1 MLTPRA
7 IAIPIA
13 APTRGEALRRAGH
26 AEALADVI
34 EFRLDYM
41 SDFSP
46 TDPISTARSLVQAT
60 ARPVILTYHPAL
72 TRRPEQVPPFQEQ
85 IGCWQALFSL
95 AGIGRVYF
103 DLDLQLARW
112 FHSTGKPLPW
122 DRVIASYHNF
132 TETPHPLLPVYEQLA
147 ATPAAILK
155 IATHAQVISDNL
167 RLFEVLAR
175 AEQDHRP
182 LIALTMGDA
191 GFMSRVLSPAWGSLL
206 TFGALT
212 REEATAPGQLTAD
225 ELIRLF
231 RVRQLHQD
239 VHIAGVIGNA
249 VQHSLSP
256 LIHNTAFQHLS
267 LDWVYLPL
275 LVTDLS
281 VFMRDFVRRST
292 RRMNWNLRGLSVTIP
307 HKVEAIRFVDALDP
321 VAEQVGALN
330 TLVVDGERLIG
341 YNTDVE
347 GAMRP
352 LRQRIQLR
360 GAHAVVL
367 GAGGAARAVCFGL
380 YREGARVTVLAR
392 NVAKAATMARQF
404 NAQVDSLAA
413 LARHQYD
420 VLINTT
426 PVGMHETDPATPVPT
441 DLLIPGTVVF
451 DLVAR
456 REPTPLLHA
465 ASAVGCT
472 VIGGVEMLVYQA
484 AQQWQLWTDRTAPIE
499 VMLKSVGLS

>member
-1 MLTPRA
+1 MLPPRA
-7 IAIPIA
+7 IAIPVV
-13 APTRGEALRRAGH
+13 APTLSEALRRV
-26 AEALADVI
+26 AEAERLGDVI

-41 SDFSP
+41 ADFSP
-46 TDPISTARSLVQAT
+46 ADPVYSVRPLVNAT
-60 ARPVILTYHPAL
+60 TRPIILTYHPAF
-72 TRRPEQVPPFQEQ
+72 TRQPEQVPPFEDQVA
-85 IGCWQALFSL
+85 CWRALFSL
-95 AGIGRVYF
+95 TNVDRVYF

-112 FHSTGKPLPW
+112 FQSSGEPVPW

-132 TETPHPLLPVYEQLA
+132 TETPQPLSLVYEQLA
-147 ATPAAILK
+147 ATPAAVLK

-167 RLFEVLAR
+167 RLFDVLAR
-175 AEQDHRP
+175 AIQDHRP
-182 LIALTMGDA
+182 LIALTMGEA
-191 GFMSRVLSPAWGSLL
+191 GFMSRILSPAWGGLL

-212 REEATAPGQLTAD
+212 EHEATAPGQLTA
-225 ELIRLF
+225 EQLIHLF
-231 RVRQLHQD
+231 RVRQIDQD
-239 VHIAGVIGNA
+239 VNIAGVIGNA

-256 LIHNTAFQHLS
+256 LLHNTAYQHRS
-267 LDWVYLPL
+267 LNWVYLPL
-275 LVTDLS
+275 QVTDLS
-281 VFMRDFVRRST
+281 AFMRDFVRRST
-292 RRMNWNLRGLSVTIP
+292 RRMNWHLRGLSVTIP

-330 TLVVDGERLIG
+330 TLVMDGERIIG

-360 GAHAVVL
+360 DARVVVL

-380 YREGARVTVLAR
+380 QREGARVTVLAR
-392 NVAKAATMARQF
+392 DVTKAADVARQF
-404 NAQVDSLAA
+404 NASVDTLSA
-413 LARHQYD
+413 LARYPHD

-426 PVGMHETDPATPVPT
+426 PVGMQDADPVTPVPT

-456 REPTPLLHA
+456 RDETPLLEA
-465 ASAVGCT
+465 ARAAGCA

-484 AQQWQLWTDRTAPIE
+484 AQQWELWTNQTAPLE
-499 VMLKSVGLS
+499 VMFKSVGLH